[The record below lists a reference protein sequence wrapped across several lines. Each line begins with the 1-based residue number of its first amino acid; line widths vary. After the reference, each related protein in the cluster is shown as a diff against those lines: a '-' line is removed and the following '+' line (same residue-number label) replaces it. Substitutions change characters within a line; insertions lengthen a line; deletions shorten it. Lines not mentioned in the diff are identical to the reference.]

1 MRAQDAGL
9 VEAARTKRRRLETWL
24 DEQLRAQSAGG
35 RRRQRDDF
43 LREAE
48 QQAAYQDF
56 RDLARGVV
64 RDDPSEGFGFL
75 LQLVCEELSEVLPGF
90 LVQPASAI

>member
-1 MRAQDAGL
+1 VRAQDAGL
-9 VEAARTKRRRLETWL
+9 DEAARTKRRRLETWL

-35 RRRQRDDF
+35 RSRQRDDF

-48 QQAAYQDF
+48 QQAAYRDF

-75 LQLVCEELSEVLPGF
+75 LQLVCEELSEELPGF